1 MHLTG
6 THGQIQPVDG
16 AHAAERQHQVLERD
30 VLPRPRLRQQ
40 LRQRFRPRHDC
51 SIGFQWFAAETG
63 PVSSIWR
70 FVPLQEVAM
79 SDGGKPMRRVLIG
92 LIIAVSMVIVAGL
105 LFLNVE
111 VRPNPVASSNVE
123 RINPVN

>member
-1 MHLTG
+1 
-6 THGQIQPVDG
+6 
-16 AHAAERQHQVLERD
+16 
-30 VLPRPRLRQQ
+30 
-40 LRQRFRPRHDC
+40 
-51 SIGFQWFAAETG
+51 
-63 PVSSIWR
+63 
-70 FVPLQEVAM
+70 M